1 MMPAVG
7 DSVTAMP
14 FDVFMITYGEPNA
27 AENWARLLSI
37 APDAQRIENVR
48 GLIACY
54 AACAEASRTP
64 YCFTVDADNWM
75 LDGFRFEVPF
85 EPRADEIALWYADNP
100 INGLRYAHGA
110 IKLLPV
116 ALMKT
121 VAFNGH
127 VDFSTSVS
135 RNRYTEICASEHRF
149 NADPYST
156 WAGAFRECAKLAIG
170 TTLDDARGRKLAQY
184 RLSIWCSKG
193 AEAKFGS
200 WCLKGAQEGHR
211 YGLKFSR
218 NLDRLSRIN
227 DFDWLRQRFRARHVR
242 KIVIPTRA

>member
-1 MMPAVG
+1 MIAG
-7 DSVTAMP
+7 DGGAKPQMP
-14 FDVFMITYGEPNA
+14 FDIFMIAYGEPNA
-27 AENWARLLSI
+27 AENWARLQSI
-37 APDAQRIENVR
+37 APEARRIENIR
-48 GLIACY
+48 GIVACY
-54 AACAEASRTP
+54 SACAEASRTP

-85 EPRADEIALWYADNP
+85 EPRPDEIALWYADNP

-121 VAFNGH
+121 VSMGGH
-127 VDFSTSVS
+127 VDFSTSVT

-170 TTLDDARGRKLAQY
+170 TTIGDALGRKLAQH
-184 RLSIWCSKG
+184 RLAIWCTKG
-193 AEAKFGS
+193 ADAKFGS
-200 WCLKGAQEGHR
+200 WCLKGAREGRR
-211 YGLKFSR
+211 YGLEHSR
-218 NLDRLSRIN
+218 DLAGLSRIN
-227 DFDWLRQRFRARHVR
+227 DFDWLRARFRAQHVR